1 MMKYFLLL
9 LSFFLLSAPARA
21 SDLTLLILDNN
32 SYLANQ
38 AVAELDMSVETGMIA
53 AGELQPGGDDLRRE
67 IDQAKVIIVDVMGRE
82 LENYLSDKINLQNK
96 KIYALRGSA
105 DDERLK
111 KLGFIFDDQVADY
124 YRHISKD
131 NIQNMLRLV
140 ANRHFDPAITFAEVQ
155 EKPLLGLYH
164 PQAEKVFAGVTEYQE
179 WQQSRENYNP
189 SAPDIGLLFFASSL
203 TDGQRKPVHTV
214 IERLEHEG
222 FNVLPCFGRD
232 QQTIKQFLLDEK
244 GESRVD
250 LVLAFTLKFY
260 SALTPEL
267 AATLN
272 QLQVPIINAI
282 NLFQITLDQW
292 RASPIGISGNEVAW
306 SIAIPEISG
315 LIEPTPLAA
324 KKQLVDPDNGK
335 TYYFKEQIVENI
347 DRLMPRL
354 LKLVRLQRLANKEK
368 MVAIM
373 FYNHHQ
379 GKQNVGASYLNVFR
393 SLQEIIAAM
402 AADGYSVGEP
412 PAEARIKELILTSAC
427 NIGSWAPGELDRL
440 LQSSEVIRLPLEQ
453 YKKWFYALPADF
465 QENVIKQWGPPE
477 SSKIMQD
484 GTDFIIPA
492 VTVNNLILLPEPS
505 RGWGDDP
512 MKLYHD
518 TTHRHANYLKKI
530 WRQWM

>member
-21 SDLTLLILDNN
+21 SDLTLLIHDNN

-164 PQAEKVFAGVTEYQE
+164 PQAEKVFATVAEYQK

-203 TDGQRKPVHTV
+203 TEGQRKPVHTV

-324 KKQLVDPDNGK
+324 KKQLIDPDNGK
-335 TYYFKEQIVENI
+335 TYYVKEQIAENI

-354 LKLVRLQRLANKEK
+354 LKLVRLQRLANKK
-368 MVAIM
+368 KKVAIM

-379 GKQNVGASYLNVFR
+379 SKQNVGASYLNVFR

-518 TTHRHANYLKKI
+518 TTHRPANYLKKI

>member
-9 LSFFLLSAPARA
+9 LSFFLLSVPARA

-38 AVAELDMSVETGMIA
+38 AVAELDMNVETGMIA

-203 TDGQRKPVHTV
+203 TEGQRKPVHTV

-272 QLQVPIINAI
+272 QLHVPIINAI

-368 MVAIM
+368 KVAIM

-412 PAEARIKELILTSAC
+412 PAEARIKELILTSAR

-440 LQSSEVIRLPLEQ
+440 LQSSEVIRLPLKQ
-453 YKKWFYALPADF
+453 YKKWFHALPADF

-484 GTDFIIPA
+484 GTEFIIPA

-518 TTHRHANYLKKI
+518 TTHRPANYLKKI